1 MWRSILPA
9 LALATAITG
18 LPVAAQDLPL
28 QMQWRRAP
36 DISMRQLI
44 DQGFEIK
51 SAVSSTEAVAEARY
65 DTVTYL
71 LQRGAEVYR
80 CVESGVL
87 DNEGTLKS
95 QLVYCTVLVA
105 PYDAKA
111 KAAG

>member
-1 MWRSILPA
+1 LALAAATGLPA
-9 LALATAITG
+9 L
-18 LPVAAQDLPL
+18 AQDLPL
-28 QMQWRRAP
+28 QLQWRRTP

-51 SAVSSTEAVAEARY
+51 SATSTTESIAEARY
-65 DTVTYL
+65 DTITYL
-71 LQRGAEVYR
+71 LQKGSEVYR
-80 CVESGVL
+80 CLEGGVL

-95 QLVYCTVLVA
+95 QVVYCTVLVA